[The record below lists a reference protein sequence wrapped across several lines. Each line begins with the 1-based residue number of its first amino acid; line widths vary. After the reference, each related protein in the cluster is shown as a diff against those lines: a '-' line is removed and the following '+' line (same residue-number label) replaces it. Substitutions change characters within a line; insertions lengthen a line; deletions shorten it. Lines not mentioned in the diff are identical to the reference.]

1 MPLIRLDK
9 LLADMGEGTRS
20 EVKKLIKNGGVQ
32 VDGKV
37 ARDGAFKVD
46 PQVSSISVDGRK
58 LSYSRFTYLMLN
70 KPSGVISAT
79 EDNSQKVVTDLLK
92 PPYSK
97 MGLFPVGRLDK
108 DTTGLLILTNDGDF
122 AHSSLSPRRH
132 VPKTYYV
139 EAKGNFSS
147 DIAIHFNEGIV
158 IDGGYKCKSALLDTI
173 RHDGDGIAARLTIT
187 EGKFHQIK
195 RMFKAEGG
203 EVTLL
208 KRIGFGNIKLDENLA
223 EGESRLLTGDELKYI
238 SELKEKR

>member
-1 MPLIRLDK
+1 MPLTRLDK

-20 EVKKLIKNGGVQ
+20 EVKKLIKNGRVK
-32 VDGKV
+32 VDGKT
-37 ARDGAFKVD
+37 ASDGAFKVD
-46 PQVSSISVDGRK
+46 AETSAISVDGRE

-79 EDNSQKVVTDLLK
+79 EDNSQKVVTDLLE

-108 DTTGLLILTNDGDF
+108 DTAGLLILTNDGDF
-122 AHSSLSPRRH
+122 AHSSLSPKRH

-139 EAKGNFSS
+139 EAKGHFSS

-158 IDGGYKCKSALLDTI
+158 IDGGYKCKSAFLDII
-173 RHDGDGIAARLTIT
+173 RLEADGITARLTIT

-203 EVTLL
+203 VVTLL
-208 KRIGFGNIKLDENLA
+208 RRIAFGEIKLDESLA
-223 EGESRLLTGDELKYI
+223 EGEIRLLTDDELKYI
-238 SELKEKR
+238 AELKEKR